1 MNDRSHKQ
9 QIAKKTLSLYDSLTE
24 KRKEINIESYSD
36 TPFALY
42 VCGITPYDYA
52 HIGHARCYVTYDIL
66 VRLLRFSGA
75 KITYVQNITD
85 VNDKITAKAV
95 SMHGSGNFYQEI
107 VNYYFNDFASC
118 CRALGCI
125 TPDDRPRVSQSIP
138 DIIALIE
145 KIFTAGYAYETSDG
159 VYFAASKYDHY
170 GDLSKRHNH
179 EKDISRIDERSHQ
192 KLHSYDFALWK
203 KQNTEPSWDSPWGQ
217 GVPGWHIECS
227 AMIRKNFH
235 RTIDLHGGGKDL
247 LFPHHENEKAQSEC
261 CLPYPLAAHWMH
273 VAFINFNNEKMS
285 KSLGNS
291 IYIKDLITKI
301 DPMVFRYYLLLHQY
315 QCPIEFSYDAL
326 MQARQAYTDIIGF
339 FKNIPD
345 QDDCTMRDMSFINN
359 IIEKMEEVLTD
370 NLNTAA
376 FIGLFFKYQKNI
388 KSSRLLFDK
397 VRSYFVYVLGLSLVE
412 LAIGIDDST
421 VYDDNM
427 QMHIDNLIALRKQA
441 RLEKNFVEA
450 DKIKAQLTALGVTVV
465 DEKIR

>member
-1 MNDRSHKQ
+1 
-9 QIAKKTLSLYDSLTE
+9 
-24 KRKEINIESYSD
+24 
-36 TPFALY
+36 
-42 VCGITPYDYA
+42 
-52 HIGHARCYVTYDIL
+52 
-66 VRLLRFSGA
+66 
-75 KITYVQNITD
+75 
-85 VNDKITAKAV
+85 
-95 SMHGSGNFYQEI
+95 
-107 VNYYFNDFASC
+107 
-118 CRALGCI
+118 
-125 TPDDRPRVSQSIP
+125 
-138 DIIALIE
+138 
-145 KIFTAGYAYETSDG
+145 
-159 VYFAASKYDHY
+159 
-170 GDLSKRHNH
+170 
-179 EKDISRIDERSHQ
+179 
-192 KLHSYDFALWK
+192 
-203 KQNTEPSWDSPWGQ
+203 
-217 GVPGWHIECS
+217 
-227 AMIRKNFH
+227 
-235 RTIDLHGGGKDL
+235 
-247 LFPHHENEKAQSEC
+247 
-261 CLPYPLAAHWMH
+261 
-273 VAFINFNNEKMS
+273 
-285 KSLGNS
+285 
-291 IYIKDLITKI
+291 
-301 DPMVFRYYLLLHQY
+301 
-315 QCPIEFSYDAL
+315 